1 MNRRQFIKSVFGA
14 CTGLAVLPVVGK
26 AGVTHCLEDIN
37 GIMTATEIQN
47 RVAEKM
53 GRMQSL
59 RNNFEDEWEKV
70 FEQFAPKEFI
80 GISEYPYC
88 EC

>member
-1 MNRRQFIKSVFGA
+1 MNRRQFIKKTFGA

-26 AGVTHCLEDIN
+26 ATVLATQDPETFDGLAVTGEYSEEEL
-37 GIMTATEIQN
+37 G
-47 RVAEKM
+47 
-53 GRMQSL
+53 
-59 RNNFEDEWEKV
+59 
-70 FEQFAPKEFI
+70 KEFI